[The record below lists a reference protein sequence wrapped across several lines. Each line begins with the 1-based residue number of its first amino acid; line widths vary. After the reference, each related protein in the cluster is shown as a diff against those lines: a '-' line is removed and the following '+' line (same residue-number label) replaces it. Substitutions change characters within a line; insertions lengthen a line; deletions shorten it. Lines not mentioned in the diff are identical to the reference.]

1 MKITSR
7 LNTSTS
13 LDNFNYSVVDM
24 TVLTFGEDLTLK
36 AKLGYWLITC

>member
-7 LNTSTS
+7 LNTSTP

-24 TVLTFGEDLTLK
+24 TVLTFGEDFMLK
-36 AKLGYWLITC
+36 AKLSYWLVTF